1 MVQWSSIK
9 LQKSTQ
15 YIMNM
20 FQALQLDFQHSIP
33 LKITK

>member
-1 MVQWSSIK
+1 MVQSSIK
-9 LQKSTQ
+9 LQISTQ

-20 FQALQLDFQHSIP
+20 FQALQLDFHYSVP